1 MAFSSLLKYVSNT
14 MDSCSRSLFFD
25 ICLLF
30 SNALLSILLQ
40 FYCLPI
46 AASHI
51 LLWQNMNYE
60 CLMKGDCNGES
71 VSHIRLLVLCENI
84 TFFTKLEGTS

>member
-1 MAFSSLLKYVSNT
+1 MQWHFLPSSNT
-14 MDSCSRSLFFD
+14 YKHNGLLFALTIFD

-40 FYCLPI
+40 FYCLSI

-60 CLMKGDCNGES
+60 CVMKGD
-71 VSHIRLLVLCENI
+71 
-84 TFFTKLEGTS
+84 